1 MSKANDLTGKKFGK
15 LTVLERCENSKSGYV
30 RWLCKC
36 DCGNNSIVYAGNLT
50 KKHTT
55 SCGCYKKQKT
65 IEVKTKHGKVHTR
78 IYKIL
83 NAMKDRCFNENNDRY
98 NDYGGRGITICSEWL
113 GENGF
118 NNFEQWALNNGYS
131 EKLTIDRIDPN
142 GNYEPSNCRWATVKE
157 QNNNQRKNIYIE
169 YAGETKTLAQWAEE
183 LNFPYFT
190 LYARIVTYGWNIKE
204 AFERPI
210 GNDIWHKTK

>member
-83 NAMKDRCFNENNDRY
+83 NAMKDRCFNENNDR
-98 NDYGGRGITICSEWL
+98 SPKKP
-113 GENGF
+113 
-118 NNFEQWALNNGYS
+118 A
-131 EKLTIDRIDPN
+131 
-142 GNYEPSNCRWATVKE
+142 
-157 QNNNQRKNIYIE
+157 
-169 YAGETKTLAQWAEE
+169 
-183 LNFPYFT
+183 
-190 LYARIVTYGWNIKE
+190 
-204 AFERPI
+204 
-210 GNDIWHKTK
+210 